1 MGKTDRED
9 EGSAEARQAIVD
21 DLLESIR
28 TAASN
33 DSTLA
38 DCLTEIERVL
48 VAVTPIMLILEAVL
62 RESESG
68 TLSQAGCYRRDPA
81 QSVMTT
87 DGSGMFELIGIKVP
101 IQTVLE
107 IVDAHRAA
115 RATPYGD
122 RLAAK
127 ILAFQKPADTK
138 PD

>member
-1 MGKTDRED
+1 MANSDRED
-9 EGSAEARQAIVD
+9 DGSAEARQAIVD

-28 TAASN
+28 TAASS
-33 DSTLA
+33 DGTLA
-38 DCLTEIERVL
+38 ESLTEIERVL
-48 VAVTPIMLILEAVL
+48 VAVTPILLILEAVL
-62 RESESG
+62 RESGSG
-68 TLSQAGCYRRDPA
+68 TLSAAGVYRRDPNQA
-81 QSVMTT
+81 IMTK

-101 IQTVLE
+101 VQTVLE

-115 RATPYGD
+115 RSTPYGD